1 MERVKKN
8 LYIVLTFSLLLF
20 LPACAEENPQ
30 TPVQNSAPAVNTPQN
45 VNFSNCIRT
54 FGINY
59 EKLFLL
65 TEAAIASN
73 NFQVEELQT
82 QGGYI
87 VFSVAQYKFLATV
100 MAFGN
105 KAILKITPCNNNY
118 TFPPVIVR
126 NIFKYI
132 EVNQYKKF

>member
-1 MERVKKN
+1 MERVKK
-8 LYIVLTFSLLLF
+8 YICSILVFSLLLC
-20 LPACAEENPQ
+20 LQACAEENTQVSVQ
-30 TPVQNSAPAVNTPQN
+30 TPTSTVSAPQN

-54 FGINY
+54 FGVNY

-132 EVNQYKKF
+132 ESNQYKKF

>member
-1 MERVKKN
+1 MERITK
-8 LYIVLTFSLLLF
+8 LGFALFLVLIGI
-20 LPACAEENPQ
+20 LPACAD
-30 TPVQNSAPAVNTPQN
+30 APATPAPATSQYVTLAQCVKTFN
-45 VNFSNCIRT
+45 V
-54 FGINY
+54 GY
-59 EKLFLL
+59 EKLFCL

-73 NFQVEELQT
+73 NFKVEEIQS

-100 MAFGN
+100 FTFGTN
-105 KAILKITPCNNNY
+105 KAILKITPCNNSY
-118 TFPPVIVR
+118 TFPPAIIR